1 MLTLMLDKAPSLTD
15 ALIRNFQQ
23 GKADY
28 VADAVEQA
36 LLLPEDITDL
46 RSLRKHEV
54 FLSLKRDLTLVSLLT
69 TFPFLLS

>member
-1 MLTLMLDKAPSLTD
+1 MLVLMLDKAPSLTD
-15 ALIRNFQQ
+15 ASIRNFRQ

-28 VADAVEQA
+28 VADIVEQA
-36 LLLPEDITDL
+36 LLLPEDMADL

-54 FLSLKRDLTLVSLLT
+54 FLSLKRDLTLVSLLN